1 MPHDLD
7 ITLDL
12 TGLAADGV
20 GLTDIAAQVYVNGVA
35 DGVAQTGIATEG
47 PAGIY
52 QTVVSVPDAVSGH
65 VVFYRAPAPDEY
77 IVPAVGFTPVS
88 EGATA
93 AAETIVEAVLSALST
108 DQTSSG
114 RVVFPP
120 TGSPYRVAVD

>member
-1 MPHDLD
+1 MPLD
-7 ITLDL
+7 ITIDL
-12 TGLAADGV
+12 TDLGAAGI

-35 DGVAQTGIATEG
+35 DGLAQTGIAVEG

-65 VVFYRAPAPDEY
+65 VLFYRASSPGEY
-77 IVPAVGFTPVS
+77 IVPAVGFAPVS
-88 EGATA
+88 EGTT
-93 AAETIVEAVLSALST
+93 AETIVEAVLSALST
-108 DQTSSG
+108 DQTLLG

>member
-35 DGVAQTGIATEG
+35 DGAAQAGIATEG
-47 PAGIY
+47 PDGIY

-65 VVFYRAPAPDEY
+65 VVFYRASAPDEY
-77 IVPAVGFTPVS
+77 IVPAVGFAPVS
-88 EGATA
+88 EEATT
-93 AAETIVEAVLSALST
+93 ETIVEAILSALST
-108 DQTSSG
+108 DQTSLG